1 MHYYSSDVKILTE
14 IANGIQNFVRENEA
28 DPLSKSLKLL
38 PIVRPIFT
46 HNGIRQTAIHI
57 AFEKQVL
64 QSQDVMMNL
73 ITGDK
78 NVSATRLFGDIID
91 TLINSDSDAVLEFF
105 HKSFIVTD

>member
-1 MHYYSSDVKILTE
+1 MHYYSSEVKILTD
-14 IANGIQNFVRENEA
+14 IANCIKAFVRENES
-28 DPLSKSLKLL
+28 DPVSNHIALL

-46 HNGIRQTAIHI
+46 HNGIRQTAIHL